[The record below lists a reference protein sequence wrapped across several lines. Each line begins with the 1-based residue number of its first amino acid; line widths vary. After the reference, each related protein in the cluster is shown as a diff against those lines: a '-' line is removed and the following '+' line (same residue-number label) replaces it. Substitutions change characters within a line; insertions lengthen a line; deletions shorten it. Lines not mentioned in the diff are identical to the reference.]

1 MASTAG
7 NLLVRAGKITPE
19 QLAKARAL
27 SVEQSCPLAEALIRS
42 RVIDEPT
49 LVEFFARRL
58 MIERL
63 PPSKLHAIPKPIL
76 RSVPPDMAN
85 EFRVV
90 PIEFGDDG
98 AIVLA
103 MADPTDTHAV
113 DEVRFFTDRFVVRTV
128 ARLSEIYH
136 ALGVYYGAD
145 FEPLPSDEPGLYS
158 DLPIDDGDDEYA
170 EYEDNRASL
179 PPLQPSIPLTSQPP
193 ISDSTS
199 PTLLDSPMLLTKVK
213 SRAGEIVI
221 PEAASSTA
229 PDAGTPPSTT
239 TSPSPSEPSPTTGP
253 EAQATSG
260 PPSAEPSPPGPSLDQ
275 EAIPVPIGE
284 APTEPLRPI
293 PVPARHLD
301 VPALVASASAAV
313 AGGAAG
319 APVDPDEPIL
329 LTRPIK
335 KRRSTLPGA
344 PAPMVPLEPIR
355 NATSRDEVASLMLDY
370 VALLC
375 RRSLLF
381 VIRRGQLVGFAAR
394 GDEAPRLAQL
404 SLPLDAPTLL
414 RDVIVSRLP
423 YRGPLP
429 ITEENDRF
437 ADALGGV
444 ATEVLVMPITI
455 REKLIAL
462 LYADGPLRPL
472 PDAEL
477 HAVTREVGLAFERL
491 ILEKRPG

>member
-42 RVIDEPT
+42 RVIDEPA

-90 PIEFGDDG
+90 PIEFGEDG

-158 DLPIDDGDDEYA
+158 DLPIDEGDDEDDYA

-179 PPLQPSIPLTSQPP
+179 PPLQPNVPLTSQPP
-193 ISDSTS
+193 VSDSTS

-221 PEAASSTA
+221 PEANASASPPA
-229 PDAGTPPSTT
+229 PDAAPLA
-239 TSPSPSEPSPTTGP
+239 GP
-253 EAQATSG
+253 ETPAT
-260 PPSAEPSPPGPSLDQ
+260 SAEPSPPGPSLDQ

-284 APTEPLRPI
+284 APTEPLRPT
-293 PVPARHLD
+293 PVPRLLD

-344 PAPMVPLEPIR
+344 PAPVVPLQPIR